1 MEEKQEH
8 EKVEI
13 KYNTPNDLNLKVV
26 GLEDQ
31 ELLNEKCC
39 TCINVILQNNG
50 NIQTSFL
57 GAHNPEIVR
66 NLEKAMKLYFKG
78 LKKALKQHFIEDE
91 CCDDECCCGEHGQDC
106 CHDKQDKEKSKK
118 AESCEKDKKEAN
130 NKKSK
135 SKWYFCFFCMLI
147 FKM

>member
-1 MEEKQEH
+1 MEEKHDHNLE
-8 EKVEI
+8 V

-26 GLEDQ
+26 GVENQ
-31 ELLNEKCC
+31 ELINEECC

-57 GAHNPEIVR
+57 GAHNPEIVQ

-78 LKKALKQHFIEDE
+78 LKKALKQHFIDDENIDE
-91 CCDDECCCGEHGQDC
+91 CCDENSHECCCEHTEKQSGKNKKDKC
-106 CHDKQDKEKSKK
+106 C
-118 AESCEKDKKEAN
+118 CEKNNSEKNIVKDEKN

-135 SKWYFCFFCMLI
+135 TKKEKSK
-147 FKM
+147 